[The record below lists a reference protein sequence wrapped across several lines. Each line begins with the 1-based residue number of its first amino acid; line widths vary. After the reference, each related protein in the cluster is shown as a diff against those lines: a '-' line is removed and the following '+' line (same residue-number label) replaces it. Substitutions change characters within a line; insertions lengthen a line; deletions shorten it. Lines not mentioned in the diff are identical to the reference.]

1 MFVRWVQHTLLKHTL
16 FCPGW
21 LAICEPC
28 RASSSSSPRPP
39 YLSRWEAV
47 LLPLAAAPAV
57 TSNAARQQNPTPRRC
72 ASAPLEHRACPC
84 GPVLCCL
91 LLVCRRKHGRR
102 AFQDRRCCCCCCLCC
117 GEETAARRHGSA
129 PALGELLTPCS
140 GSALSP
146 AAAPRRPRRGVG
158 CSVGRGPVPAEA
170 LGRQGPSRHTRSRE
184 AAIDMH
190 TEVLR
195 AELPSLSCQTASGSY
210 MLQLRDWWLHCRF
223 SHGIG
228 IQKNIRGGV
237 ARYDPSSSSC
247 SDCSRAVHVGNPLA
261 ADGTARRSLQP
272 AMPALWAE
280 RCMPTR
286 IPDKILP
293 ACHNERR
300 GERRW
305 REGGRRAR
313 RLLRA
318 R

>member
-1 MFVRWVQHTLLKHTL
+1 
-16 FCPGW
+16 
-21 LAICEPC
+21 
-28 RASSSSSPRPP
+28 
-39 YLSRWEAV
+39 
-47 LLPLAAAPAV
+47 
-57 TSNAARQQNPTPRRC
+57 
-72 ASAPLEHRACPC
+72 
-84 GPVLCCL
+84 
-91 LLVCRRKHGRR
+91 
-102 AFQDRRCCCCCCLCC
+102 
-117 GEETAARRHGSA
+117 
-129 PALGELLTPCS
+129 
-140 GSALSP
+140 
-146 AAAPRRPRRGVG
+146 
-158 CSVGRGPVPAEA
+158 
-170 LGRQGPSRHTRSRE
+170 
-184 AAIDMH
+184 
-190 TEVLR
+190 
-195 AELPSLSCQTASGSY
+195 

-313 RLLRA
+313 RLPRTLTYVCHQRGSPYRRGRQADQALLLGLQLSRPAESSRRRQRQACPAEPHLEAPDPVHVVRADYALQALRDPQRALACLVLSVRREAEVALA
-318 R
+318 RPLLRGRPGGRGAEVAADPKAPAERDHPVVDTRSDCNAAGRDSTGDGESLG

>member
-1 MFVRWVQHTLLKHTL
+1 
-16 FCPGW
+16 
-21 LAICEPC
+21 
-28 RASSSSSPRPP
+28 
-39 YLSRWEAV
+39 
-47 LLPLAAAPAV
+47 
-57 TSNAARQQNPTPRRC
+57 
-72 ASAPLEHRACPC
+72 
-84 GPVLCCL
+84 
-91 LLVCRRKHGRR
+91 
-102 AFQDRRCCCCCCLCC
+102 
-117 GEETAARRHGSA
+117 
-129 PALGELLTPCS
+129 
-140 GSALSP
+140 
-146 AAAPRRPRRGVG
+146 
-158 CSVGRGPVPAEA
+158 
-170 LGRQGPSRHTRSRE
+170 
-184 AAIDMH
+184 MH

-195 AELPSLSCQTASGSY
+195 AELPSLSCQTAPGSY

-247 SDCSRAVHVGNPLA
+247 SSCSRAVHVGNPLA

-318 R
+318 RQHTYATRGAPLTAGGARQTRHSFSDCSSVAPPRARGAVSGRRVRLSHTLKRQTLFM